1 MTILVW
7 VAIGVAIGLA
17 AVFIHRLSGAWPLAL
32 NVAAGIA
39 GAFAGGLA
47 EAHGAIGGDPLETN
61 ALIVAAAGAVI
72 LVGIVNLF
80 LHRPVGD
87 S

>member
-7 VAIGVAIGLA
+7 ILIGAAIGVAGMVVQRIDGA
-17 AVFIHRLSGAWPLAL
+17 YHRLLNILAG
-32 NVAAGIA
+32 VA
-39 GAFAGGLA
+39 GAIAGGLA
-47 EAHGAIGGDPLETN
+47 AGKGEVIDDPWRTT

-80 LHRPVGD
+80 RHRPV
-87 S
+87 